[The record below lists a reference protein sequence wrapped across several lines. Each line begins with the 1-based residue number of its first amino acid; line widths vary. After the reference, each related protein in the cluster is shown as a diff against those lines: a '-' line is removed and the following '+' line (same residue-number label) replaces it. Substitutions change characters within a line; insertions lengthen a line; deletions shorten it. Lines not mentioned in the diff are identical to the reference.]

1 MRLLL
6 LKMKAFSQHTATLG
20 GGFLFSGGVMQDV
33 ALTALLAMLASLL
46 LVWTA
51 IGYKFGSNV
60 AGWIVEDFKN
70 KDNGSMVVN
79 TIILVS
85 VLGIN
90 LSLMALIGEYFL

>member
-1 MRLLL
+1 
-6 LKMKAFSQHTATLG
+6 
-20 GGFLFSGGVMQDV
+20 MQDI